1 MVLNTVVVLIMT
13 FLNIILGM
21 YEIRLLIEKYGSAV
35 NGLMQTGN
43 QLMSYVTL
51 LEAGIG
57 ASYVYSLYK
66 PVAEQKNA
74 EISSLYTGY
83 KISIRKAVTKMLI
96 FAGLASILYP
106 LLLKNSGIGYGFMVS
121 IFLLQSARKIVPY
134 FITLVPQ
141 NMIIVMERRYIVS
154 ALNGLSMVITYLAE
168 IVLLRYTNLPLQVL
182 LLICVVIAVAS
193 GIIYEVIMRTMYG
206 ARLQH
211 NAEPDLTPNKM
222 TRDVMAGNISSM
234 AFNSTDNIVISI
246 LGSLSSVT
254 LYSNYNTISNQVT
267 NLISNIIN
275 GASASFGLK
284 IAGKDD
290 NTYYSFRELFTGI
303 LCAGGIIAA
312 VFIVMINEFIT
323 LWFGAK
329 YCLSILNVV
338 MFAYIMYA
346 NIVFPILTMM
356 NGAAGLYKESRN
368 FTIFQAVLNLAITIT
383 LVPTI
388 GITGALLGTLVA
400 RFAVTIPMNYKLI
413 YKYIFKEQKA
423 RYLELIAAVLVSG
436 ADALLTAWINQFSV
450 IHGIAGIL
458 GFIVRSAIS
467 TVVITVLVGMFW
479 IVTSKDFRRFLTRI
493 FKMIHRR

>member
-1 MVLNTVVVLIMT
+1 MALNTIVVLIMT

-21 YEIRLLIEKYGSAV
+21 YEIRLLIDRYGSAV

-43 QLMSYVTL
+43 QLMGYVTL

-66 PVAEQKNA
+66 PVAEQENA
-74 EISSLYTGY
+74 KISSLYTGY
-83 KISIRKAVTKMLI
+83 KVSIRKAVIKMLI
-96 FAGLASILYP
+96 FAGLASFLYP
-106 LLLKNSGIGYGFMVS
+106 LLLKNSGIGYWFMVS
-121 IFLLQSARKIVPY
+121 IFILQSARKIVPY

-154 ALNGLSMVITYLAE
+154 GLNGLSTIITYLAE
-168 IVLLRYTNLPLQVL
+168 IFLLRYTKLPLQFL
-182 LLICVVIAVAS
+182 LLICVVISIAF
-193 GIIYEVIMRTMYG
+193 GIIYEVIMRIMYG
-206 ARLQH
+206 AILQQ
-211 NAEPDLTPNKM
+211 NAKPDLTPNNM
-222 TRDVMAGNISSM
+222 TRDVMAANISTM

-303 LCAGGIIAA
+303 LCVGGIITA
-312 VFIVMINEFIT
+312 VFMVMINEFIT

-329 YCLSILNVV
+329 CCLSLINVV

-346 NIVFPILTMM
+346 NIVFPILAMI

-383 LVPTI
+383 LVPII

-400 RFAVTIPMNYKLI
+400 RFAVTIPMNYRLL
-413 YKYIFKEQKA
+413 YKYIFKEQQA
-423 RYLELIAAVLVSG
+423 RYLELIVAVLVSG
-436 ADALLTAWINQFSV
+436 LVTLFAAGINQFSA
-450 IHGIAGIL
+450 IQGFAGVF
-458 GFIVRSAIS
+458 GFITRLVIS
-467 TVVITVLVGMFW
+467 TVVVVVLVGMFW
-479 IVTSKDFRRFLTRI
+479 IMTSKDFRRFLMRI
-493 FKMIHRR
+493 IKMILRR

>member
-1 MVLNTVVVLIMT
+1 M
-13 FLNIILGM
+13 
-21 YEIRLLIEKYGSAV
+21 
-35 NGLMQTGN
+35 
-43 QLMSYVTL
+43 
-51 LEAGIG
+51 
-57 ASYVYSLYK
+57 
-66 PVAEQKNA
+66 
-74 EISSLYTGY
+74 
-83 KISIRKAVTKMLI
+83 
-96 FAGLASILYP
+96 
-106 LLLKNSGIGYGFMVS
+106 
-121 IFLLQSARKIVPY
+121 
-134 FITLVPQ
+134 
-141 NMIIVMERRYIVS
+141 
-154 ALNGLSMVITYLAE
+154 
-168 IVLLRYTNLPLQVL
+168 
-182 LLICVVIAVAS
+182 
-193 GIIYEVIMRTMYG
+193 
-206 ARLQH
+206 
-211 NAEPDLTPNKM
+211 
-222 TRDVMAGNISSM
+222 
-234 AFNSTDNIVISI
+234 
-246 LGSLSSVT
+246 
-254 LYSNYNTISNQVT
+254 T

-436 ADALLTAWINQFSV
+436 ADALLTVWINQFSV